1 MNFQEKIDKL
11 TQLISEDSDNDEA
24 YFKRAELYFRQKEH
38 DKALQDY
45 QAAYQVNPEYGLAII
60 AQGYLLALKDD
71 KAFTQ
76 ALDEALLLYPDES
89 DAHNWV
95 TDIQDLSQLISEG
108 EGTTSQYN
116 QRGIKLADLGL
127 FWLAIEDYSKA
138 IQIDDKYSYAYY
150 NRGLAYND
158 VEEHQLA
165 IEDFTKAIKL
175 EPTDPWGYN
184 DRGNSYNSLKQY
196 DKAIADYKQGLEQDP
211 EIDALYNNLA
221 DVYFTLE
228 DFDKSVHYFNE
239 AIKRNPGEA
248 TYLINLAEVYI
259 CMNAYDLATQMPDN
273 QQELIGTSEYKL
285 VAQILGLLLQTIH
298 QQATSELEQVLKLAQ
313 QMHIDAQ
320 WNFDNLMRWWEKN
333 QALSEEIRGQLKT
346 YLDMAITL
354 GE

>member
-24 YFKRAELYFRQKEH
+24 YFKRAELYFRQKEY

-45 QAAYQVNPEYGLAII
+45 QTAYRVNPEYGLAII
-60 AQGYLLALKDD
+60 AQGYLLAFKGDQ
-71 KAFTQ
+71 AFTQ
-76 ALDEALLLYPDES
+76 ALNEALLLYPDES
-89 DAHNWV
+89 DAHHWIMG
-95 TDIQDLSQLISEG
+95 IQDLSQSLSEG
-108 EGTTSQYN
+108 DETPSQYN

-138 IQIDDKYSYAYY
+138 IQIDEKYSYAYY

-165 IEDFTKAIKL
+165 IEDFTKSITL
-175 EPTDPWGYN
+175 DPNDPWGYN

-228 DFDKSVHYFNE
+228 DFDKSVHYFKE
-239 AIKRNPGEA
+239 AIKRNPTEA
-248 TYLINLAEVYI
+248 TYLITLAEVYI
-259 CMNAYDLATQMPDN
+259 CMHAYDRATQMLDN
-273 QQELIGTSEYKL
+273 HQELIDTSEYKL
-285 VAQILGLLLQTIH
+285 VAQILSLLLHTIY
-298 QQATSELEQVLKLAQ
+298 QQATNELEKVLRLAQ
-313 QMHIDAQ
+313 QMQIDTQ
-320 WNFDNLMRWWEKN
+320 WNFDNLIRWWEKN
-333 QALSEEIRGQLKT
+333 QVLAEDVRKKIKG
-346 YLDMAITL
+346 YLDIVMTL
-354 GE
+354 E